1 MAEWL
6 RLSTATPIRSLALES
21 KTISVGNILG
31 RDQKLTQ
38 AEIHARHFKHQNQCL
53 ENIWYKSAKEQQT
66 KVSTLKFEDVA
77 QIW

>member
-6 RLSTATPIRSLALES
+6 RLSTATPIPSLALES

-31 RDQKLTQ
+31 GDQKLTQ

-53 ENIWYKSAKEQQT
+53 ENIWFKKSAKNN
-66 KVSTLKFEDVA
+66 
-77 QIW
+77 